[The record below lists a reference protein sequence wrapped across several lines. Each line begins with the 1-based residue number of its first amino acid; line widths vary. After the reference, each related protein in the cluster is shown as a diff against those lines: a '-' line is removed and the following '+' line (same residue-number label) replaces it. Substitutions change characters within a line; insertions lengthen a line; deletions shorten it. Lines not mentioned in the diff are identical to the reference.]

1 MTALIVAEAVAVA
14 LLGMLVAGL
23 LRSHADILRRLHA
36 LGAGDEEAG
45 PAAGPGGFRVE
56 PGLAEPRDD
65 FPSASDLVGVTPGGQ
80 GADEAIVAAVVGT
93 AHDTLIGFLSS
104 GCLTCRTFWEEV
116 GSGRPLGL
124 PAGTRLVLVTKGPED
139 ESVSAVADLAPA
151 ELPVVMSSQAWEA
164 YGVPGSPYFVY
175 VHGRSGRVIGEGAAT
190 RWEQVV
196 DLLTQAIDDIGH
208 DAGHH
213 DGHAATVRLE
223 DGRAGSG
230 LERADRVDRA
240 LAAAGIHPGH
250 PSLYPASGQ
259 DVGERPTEATG
270 ATDG

>member
-1 MTALIVAEAVAVA
+1 MTALIVAEAVAVV

-56 PGLAEPRDD
+56 PGLAGPRDD
-65 FPSASDLVGVTPGGQ
+65 FPPASDLAGVTPG
-80 GADEAIVAAVVGT
+80 DEAIVAAVVGT

-104 GCLTCRTFWEEV
+104 GCLTCRTFWEAV

-124 PAGTRLVLVTKGPED
+124 PAGTRLVLVTKGPDD

-208 DAGHH
+208 DPGHH
-213 DGHAATVRLE
+213 DGHAAALRLE

-230 LERADRVDRA
+230 LERADRVDLA

-250 PSLYPASGQ
+250 PSLYPGSGQ